1 MTTLEPGTVTML
13 NDAFG
18 QAVEAAK
25 VTAAP
30 VKRGRGRPP
39 KAEADKLNCYIG
51 LKLHQTEF
59 DALNALAAQMAQE
72 RGEFRKNPKT
82 KEVELK
88 RISVAQ
94 VVRTLLKPHLA

>member
-1 MTTLEPGTVTML
+1 MTTLEPGSVTMF
-13 NDAFG
+13 NEAFG

-25 VTAAP
+25 VAP

-59 DALNALAAQMAQE
+59 DALNALAAQMAVE